1 MYLAA
6 SSGLG
11 PLSPD
16 LTELIIGTVSF
27 LVVFAVLWRVLLPR
41 IQQTL
46 TERTDQIEGGLQ
58 RAEEAQAEAKQTLE
72 QYQAQ
77 LAEARH
83 EASRMRQDAQ
93 EEGARILAELRE
105 RGEAER
111 QRLVAAAHDQI
122 EADRAQAIQA
132 LRTEMGA
139 LAVELAS
146 RVVGESLDAG
156 RAPAPRRGPLPGRA
170 GNRAG
175 GYGVTLMSA
184 APTVIGRARAGQA
197 ATVTSGRAGAGGR
210 HARR

>member
-1 MYLAA
+1 MRFLASA
-6 SSGLG
+6 ANPNAN
-11 PLSPD
+11 PLIPD
-16 LTELIIGTVSF
+16 LSELIIGALAF
-27 LVVFAVLWRVLLPR
+27 AVVFALLWRILLPR

-58 RAEEAQAEAKQTLE
+58 RAEEAQREAKQTLE

-83 EASRMRQDAQ
+83 EASRLRQDAQ

-111 QRLVAAAHDQI
+111 QRLVAAAHEQI

-146 RVVGESLDAG
+146 RVVGESLDSDA
-156 RAPAPRRGPLPGRA
+156 RQRRVVDRFLEELESEQ
-170 GNRAG
+170 
-175 GYGVTLMSA
+175 V
-184 APTVIGRARAGQA
+184 
-197 ATVTSGRAGAGGR
+197 ATESTS
-210 HARR
+210 

>member
-1 MYLAA
+1 MYLAE
-6 SSGLG
+6 SSLG
-11 PLSPD
+11 PLAPS
-16 LTELIIGTVSF
+16 LVELIIGTIAF
-27 LVVFAVLWRVLLPR
+27 LIVFAVLYRVLMPR

-58 RAEEAQAEAKQTLE
+58 RAEEAQREATQTLE

-83 EASRMRQDAQ
+83 EASRLRQDAQ

-111 QRLVAAAHDQI
+111 QRLVAAAHEQI

-146 RVVGESLDAG
+146 RVVGEALDQDA
-156 RAPAPRRGPLPGRA
+156 RQRRVVDRFLEELEGEQVA
-170 GNRAG
+170 TESA
-175 GYGVTLMSA
+175 LMSA
-184 APTVIGRARAGQA
+184 APTVTGRARADRA
-197 ATVTSGRAGAGGR
+197 AAVISGRAGAGGR

>member
-1 MYLAA
+1 MFLAA
-6 SSGLG
+6 SSLG

-27 LVVFAVLWRVLLPR
+27 LVVFAALWRVLLPR

-83 EASRMRQDAQ
+83 EASRMRQEAQ

-111 QRLVAAAHDQI
+111 QRLVAAAHEQST
-122 EADRAQAIQA
+122 ADRDGHA
-132 LRTEMGA
+132 RG
-139 LAVELAS
+139 
-146 RVVGESLDAG
+146 RAG
-156 RAPAPRRGPLPGRA
+156 QPGRRGSAGLQRAPAPRRRPFPGRA
-170 GNRAG
+170 GCRAG
-175 GYGVTLMSA
+175 AFGDNLMSA
-184 APTVIGRARAGQA
+184 AHPVSGRAGAGQA
-197 ATVTSGRAGAGGR
+197 ATVTSGHAGAGGG

>member
-1 MYLAA
+1 VVKYLAA
-6 SSGLG
+6 SSLG
-11 PLSPD
+11 PLLPD
-16 LTELIIGTVSF
+16 ATELIIGVIAF
-27 LVVFAVLWRVLLPR
+27 VIVFAILGRVLLPR

-46 TERTDQIEGGLQ
+46 QERTDQIEGGLE
-58 RAEEAQAEAKQTLE
+58 RAEEAQREAKQTLE

-83 EASRMRQDAQ
+83 EASRLRQDAQ

-122 EADRAQAIQA
+122 ETDRAQAIQA

-146 RVVGESLDAG
+146 RVVGEALDQDA
-156 RAPAPRRGPLPGRA
+156 RQRRVVDRFLEELETEQVPE
-170 GNRAG
+170 
-175 GYGVTLMSA
+175 S
-184 APTVIGRARAGQA
+184 
-197 ATVTSGRAGAGGR
+197 TS
-210 HARR
+210 

>member
-6 SSGLG
+6 SSLG
-11 PLSPD
+11 PLSPN
-16 LTELIIGTVSF
+16 LTELIIGTISF
-27 LVVFAVLWRVLLPR
+27 LIVFAVLWRVLLPR

-83 EASRMRQDAQ
+83 EASRLRQDAQ

-122 EADRAQAIQA
+122 DADRVQAIQA

-139 LAVELAS
+139 LAVELAG
-146 RVVGESLDAG
+146 RVVGESLDEDA
-156 RAPAPRRGPLPGRA
+156 RQRRVVDRFLA
-170 GNRAG
+170 ELETEQ
-175 GYGVTLMSA
+175 V
-184 APTVIGRARAGQA
+184 
-197 ATVTSGRAGAGGR
+197 ATESPS
-210 HARR
+210 

>member
-1 MYLAA
+1 MYLAD
-6 SSGLG
+6 SSLG
-11 PLSPD
+11 PLSPN
-16 LTELIIGTVSF
+16 LTELIIGTISF
-27 LVVFAVLWRVLLPR
+27 LIVFAVLWRVLLPR

-83 EASRMRQDAQ
+83 EASRLRQDAQ

-122 EADRAQAIQA
+122 EADRVQAIQA

-139 LAVELAS
+139 LAVELAG
-146 RVVGESLDAG
+146 RVVGESLDSDA
-156 RAPAPRRGPLPGRA
+156 RQRRVVDRFLEELDA
-170 GNRAG
+170 EQVA
-175 GYGVTLMSA
+175 TES
-184 APTVIGRARAGQA
+184 PT
-197 ATVTSGRAGAGGR
+197 
-210 HARR
+210 

>member
-6 SSGLG
+6 SSGSGLG

-16 LTELIIGTVSF
+16 LTELIIGTISF

-46 TERTDQIEGGLQ
+46 TERTDQIEGGLE

-122 EADRAQAIQA
+122 DADRAQAIQA

-146 RVVGESLDAG
+146 RVVGESLDSDA
-156 RAPAPRRGPLPGRA
+156 RQSRVVDRFLEELDAEQVA
-170 GNRAG
+170 
-175 GYGVTLMSA
+175 TES
-184 APTVIGRARAGQA
+184 PT
-197 ATVTSGRAGAGGR
+197 
-210 HARR
+210 

>member
-6 SSGLG
+6 SSLG

-16 LTELIIGTVSF
+16 LTELIIGTISF

-122 EADRAQAIQA
+122 DADRAQAIQA

-146 RVVGESLDAG
+146 RVVGESLDSDA
-156 RAPAPRRGPLPGRA
+156 RQSRVVDRFLEELDAEQVA
-170 GNRAG
+170 
-175 GYGVTLMSA
+175 TES
-184 APTVIGRARAGQA
+184 PT
-197 ATVTSGRAGAGGR
+197 
-210 HARR
+210 

>member
-6 SSGLG
+6 SSLG

-16 LTELIIGTVSF
+16 LTELIIGTISF

-122 EADRAQAIQA
+122 EADRVQAIQA

-146 RVVGESLDAG
+146 RVVGESLDADA
-156 RAPAPRRGPLPGRA
+156 RQRRVVDRFLEELETEQ
-170 GNRAG
+170 
-175 GYGVTLMSA
+175 V
-184 APTVIGRARAGQA
+184 
-197 ATVTSGRAGAGGR
+197 ATESPS
-210 HARR
+210 

>member
-1 MYLAA
+1 MYLAD
-6 SSGLG
+6 SSLG
-11 PLSPD
+11 PLSPS
-16 LTELIIGTVSF
+16 LVELVIGTISF
-27 LVVFAVLWRVLLPR
+27 LIVFAVLWRVLVPR

-83 EASRMRQDAQ
+83 EASRLRQEAQ

-111 QRLVAAAHDQI
+111 QRLVAAAHEQI

-146 RVVGESLDAG
+146 RVVGEALDENA
-156 RAPAPRRGPLPGRA
+156 RQRRVVDRFLEELEGEQ
-170 GNRAG
+170 
-175 GYGVTLMSA
+175 V
-184 APTVIGRARAGQA
+184 PTE
-197 ATVTSGRAGAGGR
+197 SGS
-210 HARR
+210 

>member
-1 MYLAA
+1 MYLAE
-6 SSGLG
+6 SSLG
-11 PLSPD
+11 PLSPS
-16 LTELIIGTVSF
+16 LSELIIGTISF
-27 LVVFAVLWRVLLPR
+27 LIVFAVLYRVLMPR

-58 RAEEAQAEAKQTLE
+58 RAEEAQREATQTLE

-83 EASRMRQDAQ
+83 EASRLRQEAQ

-111 QRLVAAAHDQI
+111 QRLVAAAHEQI
-122 EADRAQAIQA
+122 EADRAQAIRA

-146 RVVGESLDAG
+146 RVVGESLDADA
-156 RAPAPRRGPLPGRA
+156 RQRRVVDRFLEELEA
-170 GNRAG
+170 DQ
-175 GYGVTLMSA
+175 VTTES
-184 APTVIGRARAGQA
+184 P
-197 ATVTSGRAGAGGR
+197 S
-210 HARR
+210 

>member
-6 SSGLG
+6 SSLG
-11 PLSPD
+11 PLSPS
-16 LTELIIGTVSF
+16 LSELIIGTISF
-27 LVVFAVLWRVLLPR
+27 LIVFAVLWRVLMPR
-41 IQQTL
+41 IQQTM

-122 EADRAQAIQA
+122 EADRVQAIQA
-132 LRTEMGA
+132 LRIEMGA

-146 RVVGESLDAG
+146 RVIGEALDQDA
-156 RAPAPRRGPLPGRA
+156 RQRRVVDRFLEELETEQVPSEPG
-170 GNRAG
+170 
-175 GYGVTLMSA
+175 S
-184 APTVIGRARAGQA
+184 
-197 ATVTSGRAGAGGR
+197 
-210 HARR
+210 